1 MSMGFPCNNKKP
13 HRIIS
18 RGGVRWIIRFG
29 IHTVNLHKCIH
40 AILLLLYSHTGTE
53 EIARSI
59 VHTNALH
66 ILHGAVMLFVYT
78 YIFSRNV
85 VI

>member
-1 MSMGFPCNNKKP
+1 MC
-13 HRIIS
+13 
-18 RGGVRWIIRFG
+18 GV
-29 IHTVNLHKCIH
+29 HTVNLHKCIL

-53 EIARSI
+53 EIARNI